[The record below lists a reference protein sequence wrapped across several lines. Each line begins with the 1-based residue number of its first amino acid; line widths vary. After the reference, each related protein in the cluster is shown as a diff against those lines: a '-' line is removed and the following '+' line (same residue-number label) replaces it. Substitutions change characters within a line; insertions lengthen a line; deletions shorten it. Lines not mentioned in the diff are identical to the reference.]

1 MSSISGDGGT
11 PAAGVHSGV
20 LGAGALG
27 LTLAYR
33 LAQAGDRVTVI
44 EREPD
49 PGGLAAGFQV
59 ATDPTGA
66 PVYLEKFYHHL
77 FRADRA
83 ATALIEELGLGD
95 RLVWPRPVSALLR
108 DGRLYRM
115 GPVDL
120 LRLSAIP
127 VPDRIRMGAV
137 MAYLKLEKG
146 YQRLEG
152 YTAAEWL
159 RRWMGERAYAVFAEP
174 LLRQKFGAYAG
185 EIAMPWFW
193 SRVHLRSGSLGYLT
207 GGFQHL
213 YNRLAARIRELHG
226 TLRFGVTVTGIEP
239 HDDGALRVTTSDG
252 AHRFDRVVSTLP
264 AALTFRLTPA
274 LPPEFRERYRPGP
287 AFGAHCLI
295 LEMDRSLTGV
305 YWIAIND
312 PGFPFLAVV
321 EHTNY
326 IPPDQYQGKRLLY
339 VGNYLPMDHP
349 LMQQPAE
356 ETLRAFAPYLRRLNP
371 AFDASWVRR
380 AHAFAA
386 PYAQPIVT
394 ADFRARR
401 APHVTP
407 VPNLFMANMF
417 QIYPQD
423 RGQNYSIAMANRIAR
438 RLHNAAPAPLS
449 HGAPAR

>member
-1 MSSISGDGGT
+1 M
-11 PAAGVHSGV
+11 AGVHTGV

-33 LAQAGDRVTVI
+33 LAQAGDHVTVI
-44 EREPD
+44 EREPE
-49 PGGLAAGFQV
+49 PGGLAAGFRV

-83 ATALIEELGLGD
+83 AIALIEELGLGD
-95 RLVWPRPVSALLR
+95 RLVWPHPVSAILR
-108 DGRLYRM
+108 DGAIQRV
-115 GPVDL
+115 GPIDL
-120 LRLSAIP
+120 LRLKALP
-127 VPDRIRMGAV
+127 VPDRLRMGAV
-137 MAYLKLEKG
+137 FAYLKLEKG

-152 YTAAEWL
+152 QTAEAWL
-159 RRWMGERAYAVFAEP
+159 RRWMGDRAYAVFAEP
-174 LLRQKFGAYAG
+174 LLRQKFGAYAN

-193 SRVHLRSGSLGYLT
+193 SRLHLRSTALGYMT

-213 YNRLAARIRELHG
+213 YDRLAERIAALQG
-226 TLRFGVTVTGIEP
+226 TLRFGVAVTGIAP
-239 HDDGALRVTTSDG
+239 AADGNLRVSTDQGEHT
-252 AHRFDRVVSTLP
+252 FDRVVSTLP

-274 LPPEFRERYRPGP
+274 LPEQFRERYRPG
-287 AFGAHCLI
+287 AAYGAHCLV
-295 LEMDRSLTGV
+295 LELDRPLTDI

-312 PGFPFLAVV
+312 PGYPFLAVV

-326 IPPDQYQGKRLLY
+326 IPPEQYEGKRLLY
-339 VGNYLPMDHP
+339 VGNYVPMDHP
-349 LMQQPAE
+349 LMRQPAE
-356 ETLRAFAPYLRRLNP
+356 ETLTDFTPYLRHLNP
-371 AFDASWVRR
+371 AFDRSWVRR

-386 PYAQPIVT
+386 PFAQPIVT
-394 ADFRARR
+394 TDFRERI

-423 RGQNYSIAMANRIAR
+423 RGQNYSIAMAERLAR
-438 RLHNAAPAPLS
+438 RVQRTDALARTAALAP
-449 HGAPAR
+449 